1 MFSRKDQMLAPLA
14 LMSPGNQDSAEKRGG
29 GNVNPR
35 PPRQNRAA
43 DFDLPHAKNTVIF
56 QRAATASVILD

>member
-1 MFSRKDQMLAPLA
+1 MFSLKDLMLVPLA
-14 LMSPGNQDSAEKRGG
+14 LMSPGNQESAEKRG

-56 QRAATASVILD
+56 QRAATVPVILD

>member
-1 MFSRKDQMLAPLA
+1 MLTNVFSEGSDACAACFDVK
-14 LMSPGNQDSAEKRGG
+14 AEKRG

-56 QRAATASVILD
+56 QRSATAPVILD

>member
-1 MFSRKDQMLAPLA
+1 MFSRKDQMLAA
-14 LMSPGNQDSAEKRGG
+14 ACFDVARQSGVGG
-29 GNVNPR
+29 KEGEGNVNPR

-56 QRAATASVILD
+56 QCATAAPVILD